1 MTNYP
6 RLLTWLAHRWV
17 DIVLIALAVAALV
30 VTCAAC
36 MPGLEGE

>member
-6 RLLTWLAHRWV
+6 RLLTWLAHRW
-17 DIVLIALAVAALV
+17 DDLVLFALAVAELV

-36 MPGLEGE
+36 MPGFQGE